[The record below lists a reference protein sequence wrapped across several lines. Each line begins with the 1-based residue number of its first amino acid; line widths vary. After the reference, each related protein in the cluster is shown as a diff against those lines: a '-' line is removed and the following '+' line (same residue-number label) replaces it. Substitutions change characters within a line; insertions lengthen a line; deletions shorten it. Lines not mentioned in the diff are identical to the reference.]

1 LASCI
6 IRAVHAEEVLKEE
19 RIREVQTRRIERIFM
34 SLRAVM
40 GWGECCGGAGVDS

>member
-1 LASCI
+1 
-6 IRAVHAEEVLKEE
+6 VHAEEVLKEE

-40 GWGECCGGAGVDS
+40 GWG